1 MPKKTRT
8 INQGRRAINAIIS
21 NIIGADCKKLQN
33 LQDEQI
39 FQMYLEAKLLNQNWM
54 KLNDDRGVS
63 QRIRKRESYFIQLTL
78 NV

>member
-1 MPKKTRT
+1 MPKKKRT

-78 NV
+78 NI

>member
-1 MPKKTRT
+1 MTKKTRT

-78 NV
+78 NI

>member
-39 FQMYLEAKLLNQNWM
+39 FQMYVEAKLLNQN
-54 KLNDDRGVS
+54 
-63 QRIRKRESYFIQLTL
+63 
-78 NV
+78 

>member
-78 NV
+78 NI

>member
-63 QRIRKRESYFIQLTL
+63 KKKKKRESYFIQLTL
-78 NV
+78 NI

>member
-33 LQDEQI
+33 PGFKIEVQH
-39 FQMYLEAKLLNQNWM
+39 
-54 KLNDDRGVS
+54 
-63 QRIRKRESYFIQLTL
+63 
-78 NV
+78 